1 MTRTGW
7 GIRNYKTI
15 KPTKKTKKKDFS
27 IMPFYENINLLTY
40 KIRHDRHNIGSI
52 FFRKSI
58 LIGWSKLACEE
69 ITAFS
74 KLKSLRN

>member
-1 MTRTGW
+1 
-7 GIRNYKTI
+7 
-15 KPTKKTKKKDFS
+15 
-27 IMPFYENINLLTY
+27 MPFYENINLLTY